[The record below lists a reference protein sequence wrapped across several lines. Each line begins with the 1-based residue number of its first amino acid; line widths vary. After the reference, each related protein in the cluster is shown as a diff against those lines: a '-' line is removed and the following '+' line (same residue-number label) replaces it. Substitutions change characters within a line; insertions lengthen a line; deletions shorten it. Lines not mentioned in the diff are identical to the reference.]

1 MDIIHTESK
10 QSLSLFQFLNT
21 MKKKYPFIVSIFYT
35 AIFIAF
41 LKIAVGY
48 YFVEKGRDIGKA
60 EAWLRYV
67 YYVKEHLAREQL
79 NIPASKI
86 IIVAGSG
93 SLFGVDNT
101 ILSQITQRPVI
112 NMATHAGLSFD
123 YHMGKV
129 IPFVKTG
136 DIVVMP
142 LEFTYYS
149 EDLTKSK
156 WMQFNMLSW
165 DKGYARKMPLSKQLL
180 WIWWSPEIFV
190 RNQIRNL
197 IKPKKYRLMTEDETI
212 SKWEIEVSSATTKAS
227 EYSFK
232 LLRADGTFQPP
243 EMSTYKGMPNY
254 IASISPTSI
263 DEISFYAKM
272 IGAKGAQ
279 VVLTCPAFIDVEKSP
294 EDKIKMQIRLLDLK
308 TRLAANGLN
317 LHGEFVDVCLPRTS
331 FSDNEYHLTTAGQR
345 HWSAT
350 LGRIINNVTDAK

>member
-1 MDIIHTESK
+1 
-10 QSLSLFQFLNT
+10 
-21 MKKKYPFIVSIFYT
+21 
-35 AIFIAF
+35 
-41 LKIAVGY
+41 
-48 YFVEKGRDIGKA
+48 
-60 EAWLRYV
+60 
-67 YYVKEHLAREQL
+67 
-79 NIPASKI
+79 
-86 IIVAGSG
+86 
-93 SLFGVDNT
+93 
-101 ILSQITQRPVI
+101 
-112 NMATHAGLSFD
+112 
-123 YHMGKV
+123 MGKV

-165 DKGYARKMPLSKQLL
+165 DKGYVRKMPLSKQLL

-190 RNQIRNL
+190 RNQIRNF

-263 DEISFYAKM
+263 DEISFYANK
-272 IGAKGAQ
+272 IESKGAH
-279 VVLTCPAFIDVEKSP
+279 VILTCPAFIDAENSP
-294 EDKIKMQIRLLDLK
+294 EDKIQMQIRLLALK
-308 TRLAANGLN
+308 ERLAANGLN
-317 LHGEFVDVCLPRTS
+317 LHGDIVDVCLPRTS
-331 FSDNEYHLTTAGQR
+331 FSDNEYHLTKAGQR